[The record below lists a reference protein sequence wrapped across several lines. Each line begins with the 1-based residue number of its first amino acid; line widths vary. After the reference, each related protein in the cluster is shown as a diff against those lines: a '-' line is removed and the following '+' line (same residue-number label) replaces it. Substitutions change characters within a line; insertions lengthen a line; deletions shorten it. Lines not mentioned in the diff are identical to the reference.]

1 MTPPSSIEK
10 TEFAK
15 GLEGII
21 AGETALS
28 LVDGKNSQLYYRG
41 ISIEQFVGKSSF
53 EEVVFLLWNLRL
65 PRKEEL
71 EHFKN
76 ELAQHREIPKAMYDW
91 LAAVPK
97 RAHPMGVLRSAIS
110 QLGLLDVSADKTDN
124 TNLRRIALELTAQTP
139 TILAAFSRL
148 RDGKQPIA
156 PDLRLSHAGNF
167 IYMLNGTKPAPH
179 MENALDTYLVLL
191 ADHGFN
197 ASTFAAR
204 VTVATL
210 SDMYSGIVAGVGCLK
225 GDLHG
230 SAVQNVMEMF
240 LEIGTPEK
248 AESYVKEAFAHKK
261 KIMGFGH
268 RIYKDVDP
276 RATAFRGVA
285 EALSNVKSGEK
296 KWVQMAANIE
306 KAVHEIK
313 KIPCNVD
320 FFSSY
325 VLYTVGF
332 PIDFF
337 TTVFAASRISGWTAH
352 VIEQLSNN
360 RLIRPEAIYT
370 GPTNEAYVSIEKRR

>member
-1 MTPPSSIEK
+1 MTPVTANDK
-10 TEFAK
+10 AEFAK

-41 ISIEQFVGKSSF
+41 ISIDQFVGKSSF

-71 EHFKN
+71 ERFKE
-76 ELAQHREIPKAMYDW
+76 ELAVHREIPKAMYDW
-91 LAAVPK
+91 LANVPK
-97 RAHPMGVLRSAIS
+97 KAHPMGVLRSAVS
-110 QLGLLDVSADKTDN
+110 QLGLLDVNADKIDN
-124 TNLRRIALELTAQTP
+124 TNLRRIALELTAQIP
-139 TILAAFSRL
+139 TIVAAFSRL
-148 RDGKQPIA
+148 RDGKAPIH
-156 PDLRLSHAGNF
+156 PDLKLSHAGNF
-167 IYMLNGTKPAPH
+167 LYMLNGTKPAPQ

-210 SDMYSGIVAGVGCLK
+210 SDMSSGIVAGVGCLK

-248 AESYVKEAFAHKK
+248 AEDYVKEAFAHKK

-268 RIYKDVDP
+268 RVYKDVDP
-276 RATAFRGVA
+276 RATAFRSVA
-285 EALSNVKSGEK
+285 EAISNVKGGEK

-306 KAVHEIK
+306 KAVHAIK

-337 TTVFAASRISGWTAH
+337 TTVFAASRVSGWTAH

-370 GPTNEAYVSIEKRR
+370 GPMNETYIPIEKR